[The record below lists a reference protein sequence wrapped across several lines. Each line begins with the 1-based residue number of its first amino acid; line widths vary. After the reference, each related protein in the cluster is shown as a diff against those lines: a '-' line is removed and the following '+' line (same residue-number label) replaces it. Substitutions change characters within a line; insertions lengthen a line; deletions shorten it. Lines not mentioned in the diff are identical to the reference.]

1 MTLENYLLGKGLST
15 STVKHYT
22 KHAMD
27 FLAWLDGQKIEP
39 ENVASTD
46 VMAYMNRLKTKGLA
60 NFTRSIHLIVLK
72 HFFDY
77 QISHDKRESNPTQHI
92 KIRGSKQRHL
102 YPILKPHDLE
112 KLYQSYE
119 VPTEEDPRK
128 NRNWFK
134 NYKLSRQRNKTILGL
149 MIWQGLTTPEI
160 NQLTMKDVKLRE
172 GKIYIAGSRKS
183 AERTLELKPQQIM
196 ELMEYQLTT
205 KTELLKLREACAE
218 RSRSEENEHYYITAP
233 QAGKKVANGG
243 NALNLWKRFSEEIK
257 KQHPEFINFKQVR
270 TSVITHW
277 LGQYNLR
284 KVQYMAGHKYVSTT
298 EGYRVN
304 QTEDLQKDIEQF
316 HPIG

>member
-1 MTLENYLLGKGLST
+1 MSTLENYLIGKGLST

-22 KHAMD
+22 KHTMD
-27 FLAWLDGQKIEP
+27 FLAWLDGQNIEP
-39 ENVASTD
+39 ENVTSSD
-46 VMAYMNRLKTKGLA
+46 VMAYMNRLKGKGLA

-77 QISHDKRESNPTQHI
+77 QISHGHRESNPTQHI

-102 YPILKPHDLE
+102 YPILKPHELE
-112 KLYQSYE
+112 SLYQDYE
-119 VPTEEDPRK
+119 VPGEDDPRK
-128 NRNWFK
+128 NRNWFE
-134 NYKLSRQRNKTILGL
+134 YYRLSRQRNKTILGL
-149 MIWQGLTTPEI
+149 MIWQGLTTTEI
-160 NQLTMKDVKLRE
+160 NHLTTKDVKLRE

-205 KTELLKLREACAE
+205 RAELLKLCE
-218 RSRSEENEHYYITAP
+218 EENEHYYITAP
-233 QAGKKVANGG
+233 QAGQKTAKGG
-243 NALNLWKRFSEEIK
+243 NALNLWKRLSQEIK

-277 LGQYNLR
+277 LSQHNLR

-298 EGYRVN
+298 EGYLVN

-316 HPIG
+316 HPFG